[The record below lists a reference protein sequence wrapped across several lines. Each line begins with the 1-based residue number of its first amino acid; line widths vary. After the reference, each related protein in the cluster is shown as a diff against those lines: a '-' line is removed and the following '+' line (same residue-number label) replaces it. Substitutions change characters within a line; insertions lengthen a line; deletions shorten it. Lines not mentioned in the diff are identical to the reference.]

1 MFENILVKESTLVTV
16 LIISCISTVINIVS
30 YSMSKS
36 PQSQEEKS
44 KQYFSMALRTFFLS
58 FAVFYAAFYFL
69 CAGDEKSLM
78 MEHVKTGGPTF

>member
-1 MFENILVKESTLVTV
+1 MFENILMKESTLVTAF
-16 LIISCISTVINIVS
+16 IISCISTVINIVS

-36 PQSQEEKS
+36 QEDKS
-44 KQYFSMALRTFFLS
+44 KQYFSIALRTFFLS